1 MNTTLTI
8 DQVTEKYLAERSI
21 SPISRR
27 TYKAFLT
34 NFWMWCSANRKDKH
48 SLTAVDL
55 QEYRQYVI
63 ENYSGKYST
72 SLIRSVKIFFTWMAE
87 HRHMSHNPTS
97 GLKLPKQANQFLKEP
112 LNEGEVLRLLG
123 LFDRRTP
130 KSRRDYLIIRLM
142 LIAGLRCVEVSRINI
157 GDIQTKRGIP
167 VINIQRKG
175 HNTKDDFIAVE
186 QLYKDI
192 EAYMFDLDDHS
203 PELPLFASTSPR
215 NPGQR
220 LTPEGV
226 GKVVSKYFD
235 IAGIK
240 SKVVTPHSLRHT
252 AAVTCI
258 RNNIS
263 LDEIQMFL
271 GHTRQEITK
280 IYTKYAN
287 IDIKL
292 KNKPGNFLAEYY
304 EKLIQQN

>member
-8 DQVTEKYLAERSI
+8 DQVTEKFLAERSI
-21 SPISRR
+21 NPNSKRS
-27 TYKAFLT
+27 YKAFLT
-34 NFWMWCSANRKDKH
+34 NFWMWCSANQKDKR

-55 QEYRQYVI
+55 QQYRQHVI
-63 ENYSGKYST
+63 ETYSGKYST
-72 SLIRSVKIFFTWMAE
+72 SLIRSVKIFFSWMAE
-87 HRHMSHNPTS
+87 QRYMIHNPAS
-97 GLKLPKQANQFLKEP
+97 GLKLPKLNNQFLKEP

-157 GDIQTKRGIP
+157 GDIKTKRGIP

-175 HNTKDDFIAVE
+175 HNTKDDFIAVQ
-186 QLYKDI
+186 QLYKEI
-192 EAYMFDLDDHS
+192 ESCMFDLDDHS
-203 PELPLFASTSPR
+203 PELPLFASSSLR
-215 NPGQR
+215 NKGQR
-220 LTPEGV
+220 LSAEGV
-226 GKVVSKYFD
+226 GKVVSKYFE
-235 IAGIK
+235 IAEIK

-258 RNNIS
+258 RNGIT

-287 IDIKL
+287 IDLKL
-292 KNKPGNFLAEYY
+292 DNKPGNFLAEYY
-304 EKLIQQN
+304 QKLIERN